1 MMRIYHVSHFLKVQ
15 NLIVIIFE
23 NGNNLNCLNHKLIT
37 KLVSFLK
44 SKKQLLCYNSFFLAL
59 L

>member
-15 NLIVIIFE
+15 NLIDILCE
-23 NGNNLNCLNHKLIT
+23 NGNNLNCLDNKLIT
-37 KLVSFLK
+37 KLVSFLE
-44 SKKQLLCYNSFFLAL
+44 SKKQLLRYNSFFLAL